1 MAIKPG
7 SQTSKNVPVM
17 DRKKFIA
24 TTGLLGLSSALG
36 VPKLFGQQAE
46 PGKKSKPMKEKVVLK
61 GEGQKLNIIGDHQQ
75 IKLAGKDTNGQFLAI
90 YQDNPPNTQIPM
102 HVHQNEDEV
111 YKVLEGEVEFTVGDR
126 KSVLKSGD
134 TIFLPR
140 NIPHNWKVIGTINA
154 KVYLDVF
161 PAGLENMFE
170 ELNKLPAGP
179 PDFPKV
185 AAICGRFGIQFV

>member
-1 MAIKPG
+1 
-7 SQTSKNVPVM
+7 M
-17 DRKKFIA
+17 DRKKFIT
-24 TTGLLGLSSALG
+24 TTGLIGLSSVLSRQTI
-36 VPKLFGQQAE
+36 FGQQSM
-46 PGKKSKPMKEKVVLK
+46 SKIELKEKIVLK
-61 GEGQKLNIIGDHQQ
+61 GEGPKLNILGDHQQ
-75 IKLAGKDTNGQFLAI
+75 IKLTGKDTNGKFLAI
-90 YQDNPPNTQIPM
+90 YQDNPPNTQIPL

-111 YKVLEGEVEFTVGDR
+111 YKVLEGEVEFTVGGK
-126 KSVLKSGD
+126 KSVLKGGD

-140 NIPHNWKVIGTINA
+140 NIPHTWKVIGTSNA

-185 AAICGRFGIQFV
+185 AEICGRFGIKFV

>member
-1 MAIKPG
+1 
-7 SQTSKNVPVM
+7 M

-24 TTGLLGLSSALG
+24 TTGLLGLSSVLS
-36 VPKLFGQQAE
+36 VQKIFGQE
-46 PGKKSKPMKEKVVLK
+46 TKTKKKLKLMKEKIVLK
-61 GEGQKLNIIGDHQQ
+61 DEGKKLNILGDNQQ
-75 IKLAGKDTNGQFLAI
+75 IKLTGKDTNGQFLAI

-111 YKVLEGEVEFTVGDR
+111 YKVLEGEIEFTVGE
-126 KSVLKSGD
+126 KKYVLKSGD

-140 NIPHNWKVIGTINA
+140 NIPHTWKVVGTSNA
-154 KVYLDVF
+154 KVYLDIF

-170 ELNKLPAGP
+170 EMNKLPAGP

-185 AAICGRFGIQFV
+185 AEICGRFGIKFV

>member
-1 MAIKPG
+1 
-7 SQTSKNVPVM
+7 M

-24 TTGLLGLSSALG
+24 TTGLFGLSSLLS
-36 VPKLFGQQAE
+36 VPKLFGQQTK
-46 PGKKSKPMKEKVVLK
+46 PKKKSDLMKEKIVLK
-61 GEGQKLNIIGDHQQ
+61 DDGKKLNILGDHQQ
-75 IKLAGKDTNGQFLAI
+75 FKLTGKDTNGQFLAI

-111 YKVLEGEVEFTVGDR
+111 YKVLEGEVEFTVGDK

-134 TIFLPR
+134 IIFLPR
-140 NIPHNWKVIGTINA
+140 NIPHTWKVVGINNA
-154 KVYLDVF
+154 KVYLDIF

-185 AAICGRFGIQFV
+185 VEICGRFGIKFV